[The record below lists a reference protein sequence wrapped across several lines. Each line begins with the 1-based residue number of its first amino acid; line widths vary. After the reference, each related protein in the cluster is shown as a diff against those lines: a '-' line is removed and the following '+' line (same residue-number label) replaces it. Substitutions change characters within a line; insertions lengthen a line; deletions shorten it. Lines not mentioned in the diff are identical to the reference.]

1 MTVAWDEEAWAGYLL
16 LQQENKQLVIR
27 INKLIKDIKRNGLNG
42 IGKAEPLKGN
52 LSGWWSRRIDKKNRL
67 VFRIIDNRLEI
78 IQCRAHYED
87 K

>member
-1 MTVAWDEEAWAGYLL
+1 MIVAWDEEAWAGYLL

-42 IGKAEPLKGN
+42 IGKAEPLEGN